1 MTAAA
6 PASRHRPSNQN
17 PPSALAARWR
27 VRSRTLVLDRPLV
40 MGILNLTPD
49 SFSDGGRWLG
59 TDRALAHAEQMLAE
73 GADLLDLGGESTRPG
88 ARPVAANEEA
98 ARVIPV
104 LRALRQRHPDAL
116 LTVDTVKSATAR
128 AALDDGADA
137 INDVSGLRL
146 DAAIAG
152 LVAAHGAGLVLMHS
166 RGAVS
171 DMAGFDHARYDDVAA
186 DVERE
191 LAEAVARAHA
201 GGVPDEC
208 IALDPGVGFAKRSAD
223 SLAALGALPRLAA
236 LGHPLL
242 VGVSRKRLIGEIT
255 GVAEADQRVHG
266 TTGANVAALALGA
279 RIFRV
284 HDVRAARHALDVA
297 WAVLRAGGQA

>member
-1 MTAAA
+1 
-6 PASRHRPSNQN
+6 
-17 PPSALAARWR
+17 
-27 VRSRTLVLDRPLV
+27 

-49 SFSDGGRWLG
+49 SFSDGGRNPG
-59 TDRALAHAEQMLAE
+59 GDRAVAHADRMLEE

-88 ARPVAANEEA
+88 ARPVEAAEEM

-104 LRALRQRHPDAL
+104 LRELRRRHPGAL
-116 LTVDTVKSATAR
+116 FSVDTVKSATAR
-128 AALDDGADA
+128 AALDEGADA

-146 DAAIAG
+146 DAAIAP
-152 LVAAHGAGLVLMHS
+152 LVAAQGAGLVLMHS
-166 RGAVS
+166 RGTVA
-171 DMAGFDHARYDDVAA
+171 DMAGLDHAAYDDVAA

-191 LAEAVARAHA
+191 LHDAVTRARAA
-201 GGVPDEC
+201 GVADEC

-223 SLAALGALPRLAA
+223 SLAVLGALPRFAA

-242 VGVSRKRLIGEIT
+242 VGVSRKRFIGEIT
-255 GVAEADQRVHG
+255 GVAQADERVHG

-297 WAVLRAGGQA
+297 WAVLRAGGKA